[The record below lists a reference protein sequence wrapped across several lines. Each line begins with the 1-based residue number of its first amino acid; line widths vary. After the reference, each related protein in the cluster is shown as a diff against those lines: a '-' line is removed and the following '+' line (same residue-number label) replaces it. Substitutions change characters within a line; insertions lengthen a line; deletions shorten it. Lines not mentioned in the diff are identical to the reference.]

1 MNRLSFLKAK
11 RNKWYSGIFMIAF
24 FFILLCFPVAIHSVF
39 NLQQDVESNIS
50 HYARGSYDLLVRA
63 EGNQH
68 PLEEEL
74 GIVPEN
80 YIGFGQGGISIEQ
93 WEQIRDREDIE
104 IAAPVASLGYFTGV
118 TSNFGVMFLDT
129 SSYYETTFFTE
140 DGINSYP
147 VGNRQMC
154 YLLESGI
161 EVDGKPVHPKYEFFT
176 DNRELLNY
184 CKDEAPNFLMPSTY
198 QLVVGID
205 PEEEEKLVGVSFDK
219 IDPEQTI
226 RGPAY
231 QFQQNGSPT
240 HHYCQY

>member
-80 YIGFGQGGISIEQ
+80 YIGFGQVVFRLSNGNKFEIEKIS
-93 WEQIRDREDIE
+93 
-104 IAAPVASLGYFTGV
+104 
-118 TSNFGVMFLDT
+118 
-129 SSYYETTFFTE
+129 
-140 DGINSYP
+140 
-147 VGNRQMC
+147 
-154 YLLESGI
+154 
-161 EVDGKPVHPKYEFFT
+161 
-176 DNRELLNY
+176 
-184 CKDEAPNFLMPSTY
+184 
-198 QLVVGID
+198 
-205 PEEEEKLVGVSFDK
+205 KLPHLS
-219 IDPEQTI
+219 
-226 RGPAY
+226 
-231 QFQQNGSPT
+231 
-240 HHYCQY
+240 HL

>member
-104 IAAPVASLGYFTGV
+104 IARTCRISRLFYRGDFEFWCYVSGYK
-118 TSNFGVMFLDT
+118 
-129 SSYYETTFFTE
+129 
-140 DGINSYP
+140 
-147 VGNRQMC
+147 Q
-154 YLLESGI
+154 LL
-161 EVDGKPVHPKYEFFT
+161 
-176 DNRELLNY
+176 
-184 CKDEAPNFLMPSTY
+184 
-198 QLVVGID
+198 
-205 PEEEEKLVGVSFDK
+205 
-219 IDPEQTI
+219 
-226 RGPAY
+226 
-231 QFQQNGSPT
+231 
-240 HHYCQY
+240 